1 MSPLDDLTYD
11 VITVL
16 QKKSKALE
24 AYDKYISDADADDDD
39 ELKELFNAMRR
50 QDEEHVQVL
59 KEVLAQR
66 LAEDLGYEDAE
77 GSDDDDTEDFE
88 EEDENEIEDAE
99 VDETVNA
106 SNGAPA
112 SAGSAGNPQRRSES
126 TPRQR

>member
-1 MSPLDDLTYD
+1 MSALDDLTYD

-24 AYDKYISDADADDDD
+24 AYDKYVADADADDDD
-39 ELKELFNAMRR
+39 ELKDLFLAMRR

-77 GSDDDDTEDFE
+77 DDEDDETEDFE

-99 VDETVNA
+99 VEQTTNA
-106 SNGAPA
+106 S
-112 SAGSAGNPQRRSES
+112 SES